1 MGGMEH
7 SCQSTSRVPTMFD
20 LHTWELLSH
29 IVTVFGLPMAILVF
43 AWEQRRD
50 RQQEEEEIHQQLSDD
65 YTGFMKLVLDNA
77 DLRMLQKA
85 GIQKQLDA
93 EQLERRL
100 ALFNILV
107 ALFER
112 AYLLVYEPE
121 MSPQTKRMWQSWE
134 DYMREWCRR
143 PDFRDELPE
152 LLQGED
158 PDFARHIAAIAK
170 DEAKAALGQ

>member
-1 MGGMEH
+1 
-7 SCQSTSRVPTMFD
+7 MFD
-20 LHTWELLSH
+20 TATWELLSYV
-29 IVTVFGLPMAILVF
+29 VTVFGLPMAILVF
-43 AWEQRRD
+43 IWEQRRD

-77 DLRMLQKA
+77 DLRMLQR
-85 GIQKQLDA
+85 GGEPKQLDA
-93 EQLERRL
+93 EQEERRL

-121 MSPQTKRMWQSWE
+121 MTSQTARLWQSWE
-134 DYMREWCRR
+134 DYMREWCKRAE
-143 PDFRDELPE
+143 FRAELPA

-158 PDFARHIAAIAK
+158 PDFAAHISEIAAE
-170 DEAKAALGQ
+170 EAKRTNGR

>member
-1 MGGMEH
+1 MTDI
-7 SCQSTSRVPTMFD
+7 Q
-20 LHTWELLSH
+20 TWELLSYV
-29 IVTVFGLPMAILVF
+29 VTVFGLPMAILVF
-43 AWEQRRD
+43 VWEQRRD

-77 DLRMLQKA
+77 DLRMLQKDGA
-85 GIQKQLDA
+85 QKQLDA

-121 MSPQTKRMWQSWE
+121 MSTKTARLWQSWE

-143 PDFRDELPE
+143 PDFRDELPAM
-152 LLQGED
+152 LQGED
-158 PDFARHIAAIAK
+158 ADFAQHIAAIAA
-170 DEAKAALGQ
+170 EEGGLEPAR

>member
-1 MGGMEH
+1 MHAMTDI
-7 SCQSTSRVPTMFD
+7 Q
-20 LHTWELLSH
+20 TWELLSYV
-29 IVTVFGLPMAILVF
+29 VTVFGLPMAILVF
-43 AWEQRRD
+43 VWEQRRD

-77 DLRMLQKA
+77 DLRMLQRDGA
-85 GIQKQLDA
+85 QKQLDV

-121 MSPQTKRMWQSWE
+121 MSTKTARLWQSWE

-143 PDFRDELPE
+143 PDFRAELPAM
-152 LLQGED
+152 LQGED
-158 PDFARHIAAIAK
+158 ADFAQHIAEIAEQE
-170 DEAKAALGQ
+170 DGRVTAR

>member
-1 MGGMEH
+1 MTDI
-7 SCQSTSRVPTMFD
+7 Q
-20 LHTWELLSH
+20 TWELLSYV
-29 IVTVFGLPMAILVF
+29 VTVFGLPMAILVF
-43 AWEQRRD
+43 VWEQRRD

-77 DLRMLQKA
+77 DLRMLQKDGA
-85 GIQKQLDA
+85 QKQLDA

-121 MSPQTKRMWQSWE
+121 MSTKTARLWQSWE

-143 PDFRDELPE
+143 PDFRAELPAM
-152 LLQGED
+152 LQGED
-158 PDFARHIAAIAK
+158 ADFAQHIAAIAA
-170 DEAKAALGQ
+170 EEGGLEPAR